1 MFGSYLPF
9 IEHVMCNK
17 SCLDCVFCLRHKDYW
32 ISFLH
37 SPNNSYWR
45 NEEYN
50 LTKKEISEL
59 KKGTASFLSEDKR
72 KYDKWLEE
80 YEKKEKELDKRMI
93 EAQQSNYTCEKFTDF
108 NRKIDDFFGEKYD
121 RYKEFGME
129 EMPEVPTRDYLSCWK
144 EQWNADCNTEILK
157 TLKSHRC
164 KFFYPLNKKG
174 EKTLPACNEEVL
186 YKLDNKKFWKGIV
199 YGAVATLCVS
209 FVLFICEKFFIILF

>member
-1 MFGSYLPF
+1 
-9 IEHVMCNK
+9 MCKK

-32 ISFLH
+32 ISFLY

-80 YEKKEKELDKRMI
+80 YEKKEKEADQKEFDRRI
-93 EAQQSNYTCEKFTDF
+93 SEAQESNYIRKKFIDF
-108 NRKIDDFFGEKYD
+108 DPTIDDFRKKYD
-121 RYKEFGME
+121 RYKEFGMGE
-129 EMPEVPTRDYLSCWK
+129 IPEVPDRDYLSCWK
-144 EQWNADCNTEILK
+144 EQWNTDCNTEILK
-157 TLKSHRC
+157 TLKTLRC
-164 KFFYPLNKKG
+164 KFFYPLNEKG
-174 EKTLPACNEEVL
+174 EKTLLACDEEVL

-199 YGAVATLCVS
+199 YGAVATLCIS
-209 FVLFICEKFFIILF
+209 LVLFICEEFLL

>member
-1 MFGSYLPF
+1 M
-9 IEHVMCNK
+9 EHVMCNK
-17 SCLDCVFCLRHKDYW
+17 SCLYCVFCLRHKDYW

-37 SPNNSYWR
+37 SPNDSYWG
-45 NEEYN
+45 NKEYN

-59 KKGTASFLSEDKR
+59 KKGTASFLSED
-72 KYDKWLEE
+72 
-80 YEKKEKELDKRMI
+80 
-93 EAQQSNYTCEKFTDF
+93 
-108 NRKIDDFFGEKYD
+108 
-121 RYKEFGME
+121 
-129 EMPEVPTRDYLSCWK
+129 SCWK

-209 FVLFICEKFFIILF
+209 FVLFICEKFFYNFILIKNISLTINSNFCSEYDAR